1 MELYELK
8 MVDGADLTQ
17 HINTFNLV
25 SSDMIRIDIKLDDEA
40 KAMMLLT
47 SLLAFYKHLVTTLY
61 WGRRLWNLKRS

>member
-25 SSDMIRIDIKLDDEA
+25 SSDMLRIDIKLDDQD

-47 SLLAFYKHLVTTLY
+47 SLPASYEHLVTTLC